1 MRLKVITT
9 ILFILGILGVAA
21 LPFLLQGVPGPGAG
35 QQTRVNYSIGVFVFF
50 GVLSII
56 WVAVAALALLII
68 RRERMAFAA
77 EKKDNL
83 NQLIEGTLKDHG
95 RQQSSS
101 MDEPRD

>member
-21 LPFLLQGVPGPGAG
+21 LPFLLARVPGPGAG
-35 QQTRVNYSIGVFVFF
+35 QQVRVNYSIGVFVFF
-50 GVLSII
+50 GVLSVI

-68 RRERMAFAA
+68 RRERMAFAE

-95 RQQSSS
+95 RQQSGS
-101 MDEPRD
+101 MDEQGD